1 MGHESTFSLG
11 LLASSIKLFP
21 FTQHLSLSIGLLS
34 DEHLNLS
41 LVTEVVSFYREK
53 TKAGTGDKGECKL
66 HEGGGFAS
74 VHCYEQCLV
83 HTERRKGGREGTSA
97 LFLCPLFSQ
106 LTVCLQGR
114 GHQGVAALSQVCG
127 NNRSCSEWSWKGDV
141 GGTRAACPDS
151 I

>member
-53 TKAGTGDKGECKL
+53 TKAGTGDKGKCKL
-66 HEGGGFAS
+66 HEGSGFAS
-74 VHCYEQCLV
+74 VHCYKQCLV
-83 HTERRKGGREGTSA
+83 HTERRKGGREGMTR
-97 LFLCPLFSQ
+97 CPVPLST
-106 LTVCLQGR
+106 LLSTDRLSSRARAQG
-114 GHQGVAALSQVCG
+114 CG
-127 NNRSCSEWSWKGDV
+127 STEPGMWQ
-141 GGTRAACPDS
+141 
-151 I
+151 